1 MFECN
6 KCEYEETDICNY
18 CVEVYCKPSE
28 WKRKREDI
36 ENIMKDNNGLDIRKC
51 K

>member
-6 KCEYEETDICNY
+6 KCENEESDICNY
-18 CVEVYCKPSE
+18 CVEVCCKPSE

-36 ENIMKDNNGLDIRKC
+36 EEIMKKSGSIDNDKC
-51 K
+51 